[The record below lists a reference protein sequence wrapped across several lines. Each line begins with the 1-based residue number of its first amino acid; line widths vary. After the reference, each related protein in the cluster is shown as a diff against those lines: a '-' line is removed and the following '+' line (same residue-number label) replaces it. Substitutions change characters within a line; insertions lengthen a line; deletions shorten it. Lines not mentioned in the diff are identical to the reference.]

1 MPNKQNISKNQL
13 QKLSNFVIFQTD
25 EGKVNIDV
33 FLAYETLWLT
43 QKIMAELFD
52 TTKPNINMHL
62 KKIFKEGELN
72 ENSVVKDFLTTAAD
86 DKSYKTLFYS
96 LDAIIAVGYRV
107 NSHRATKFRIWATQ
121 ILQEFIIKGFVLD
134 DERLK
139 QMQHFGQDYFEDL
152 LERIRDIRS
161 SERRFYQKVTD
172 IYALSADYDKS
183 SPITKE
189 FFSSVQNKLHWAITG
204 HTAAEIIY
212 NEANAKK
219 IYMGLKTWKIAP
231 KGKILKSDVTI
242 AKNYLN
248 KKHIDELNRLVSAY
262 LDLAENRA
270 KRGIVMNMKDWIKF
284 LNNFLELSEYPILQD
299 KGKISTEQARIK
311 AETEYSKFK
320 IQQDKDYISDFDKE
334 VERLKQLENKK
345 K

>member
-1 MPNKQNISKNQL
+1 
-13 QKLSNFVIFQTD
+13 
-25 EGKVNIDV
+25 
-33 FLAYETLWLT
+33 
-43 QKIMAELFD
+43 
-52 TTKPNINMHL
+52 
-62 KKIFKEGELN
+62 
-72 ENSVVKDFLTTAAD
+72 
-86 DKSYKTLFYS
+86 LFYS

-183 SPITKE
+183 ASITKE

-212 NEANAKK
+212 NEANAKR
-219 IYMGLKTWKIAP
+219 IYMGLKTWKRAP
-231 KGKILKSDVTI
+231 NGLK
-242 AKNYLN
+242 L
-248 KKHIDELNRLVSAY
+248 
-262 LDLAENRA
+262 
-270 KRGIVMNMKDWIKF
+270 
-284 LNNFLELSEYPILQD
+284 
-299 KGKISTEQARIK
+299 
-311 AETEYSKFK
+311 
-320 IQQDKDYISDFDKE
+320 
-334 VERLKQLENKK
+334 
-345 K
+345 